1 MGAAPF
7 DPICKRDL
15 LLGDCGYEWSLSKSY
30 GYAWAKN
37 ALGAV
42 ANSNLSTAIECLLV
56 GFDEP
61 AERLLKRAAEW
72 SQEAIVAHEK
82 PDRYFPHG
90 TEAANFYTLAL
101 SSWLLCN
108 KHNSD
113 AYRQFVEHENRYL
126 LNSKAGKNRAEVSF
140 NLPKYVDAAAFEPAL
155 EIFARTPRLRPPQSL
170 VLRGEAAIS
179 YVLCRYQPGLQ
190 YNREEVDR
198 TTTRFLR
205 ANVDTWLGDGGW
217 TGTATWMKIFYWNMT
232 SPRPSARDALLKCYV
247 YITACRPTVF

>member
-1 MGAAPF
+1 MGAARF
-7 DPICKRDL
+7 DPARKREF
-15 LLGDCGYEWSLSKSY
+15 LLGDCGYEWSLAMSY
-30 GYAWAKN
+30 DYAKAER
-37 ALGAV
+37 ALGAA
-42 ANSNLSTAIECLLV
+42 ANSELSTAIECLLV

-61 AERLLKRAAEW
+61 AERLLKRAVEW
-72 SQEAIVAHEK
+72 SQQAIAAHEK

-90 TEAANFYTLAL
+90 TEAANFYTLAF

-108 KHNSD
+108 KNNSD
-113 AYRQFVEHENRYL
+113 AYEQFVEHENRYL

-179 YVLCRYQPGLQ
+179 YVLCRYHLGLQ

-217 TGTATWMKIFYWNMT
+217 TGTATWMKILHWNMT
-232 SPRPSARDALLKCYV
+232 SPRPSARDAPLKCYD
-247 YITACRPTVF
+247 YATAGRPTVF